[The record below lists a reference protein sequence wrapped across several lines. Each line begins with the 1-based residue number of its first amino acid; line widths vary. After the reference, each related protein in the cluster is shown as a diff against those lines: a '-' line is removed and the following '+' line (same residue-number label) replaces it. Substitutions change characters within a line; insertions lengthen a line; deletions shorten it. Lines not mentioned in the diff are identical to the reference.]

1 MKERH
6 RVQGCSQTP
15 PKEIPYSQGKNQP
28 WTNPHP
34 IQVIQIWKHHHEKR
48 ERIEQPWR
56 GMYLAQS
63 ENEKQDLTG
72 YETKEEVR

>member
-1 MKERH
+1 
-6 RVQGCSQTP
+6 
-15 PKEIPYSQGKNQP
+15 
-28 WTNPHP
+28 
-34 IQVIQIWKHHHEKR
+34 VIQIWKYHHEKR